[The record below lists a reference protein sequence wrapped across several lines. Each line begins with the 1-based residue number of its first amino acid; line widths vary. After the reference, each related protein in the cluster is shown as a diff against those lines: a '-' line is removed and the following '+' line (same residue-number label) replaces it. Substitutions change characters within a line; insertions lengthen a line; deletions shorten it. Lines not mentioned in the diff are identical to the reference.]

1 MFGPYL
7 GHDGSLASR
16 GWALFEIEASE
27 PREVERFLGAVDP
40 LDRERVRS
48 ALSGALGAEENFSV
62 EFHAARPIGQ
72 QRLICARGTATRSSN
87 GEAVR
92 ISGVLVDV
100 TEVEA
105 AAREAAPQP
114 HLMTRMTHARLTQV
128 GLLLGSLTHELN
140 QPLMAILSNAQAG
153 MRFLQAPAPDLEE
166 LRGIF
171 SDICDDNQRA
181 VAVIRGLRTL
191 YRGDK
196 LTSEDFDLN
205 EAVREVARI
214 VHNHLVI
221 HNVAL
226 SLSLDD
232 TLPLVRGYR
241 VQIQQVV
248 LNLVYNACEAM
259 DECDPRN
266 KKIAIRSERTG
277 AGVMISVAD
286 LGKGIDKSIRNRV
299 FDPFFTT
306 KPAGM
311 GMGLDVCL
319 SIVEA
324 HGGRL
329 WFSDRPGG
337 GTIFSFTMSAAGESS
352 I

>member
-40 LDRERVRS
+40 LDRERVRN
-48 ALSGALGAEENFSV
+48 ALIGALGVNENFSV

-72 QRLICARGTATRSSN
+72 QRLICARGTATRSTA

-92 ISGVLVDV
+92 LSGVLVDI
-100 TEVEA
+100 TEVETAMHEGA
-105 AAREAAPQP
+105 AQP
-114 HLMTRMTHARLTQV
+114 YLMTRMNHARLTQV

-153 MRFLQAPAPDLEE
+153 IRFLQAPAPDLEE
-166 LRGIF
+166 LRGIL

-191 YRGDK
+191 YQGDK

-205 EAVREVARI
+205 EAIREVARI
-214 VHNHLVI
+214 VQNHLVI

-226 SLSLDD
+226 SLNLDD
-232 TLPLVRGYR
+232 TLPQVCGYR

-259 DECDPRN
+259 DERDPGDR
-266 KKIAIRSERTG
+266 KITIRSERTG
-277 AGVMISVAD
+277 TGMMVSVAD
-286 LGKGIDKSIRNRV
+286 FGKGIDKSIRDRV
-299 FDPFFTT
+299 FEPFFTT

-337 GTIFSFTMSAAGESS
+337 GTIFSFTISAAGETAA
-352 I
+352 